1 MKILQRI
8 IIFSLLF
15 YFISCACY
23 NITYEFNID
32 DIDKIEEMMEKG
44 HYESIDDSASV
55 TNCNNRQFSED
66 EIKRGS
72 NYKCCFV
79 KGKCTHYD
87 PDDNKKITT
96 NFQNSIPISKSYYDN
111 IDKDEDEVLGSQYDD
126 CTDLELDCSG
136 SSLSHLYLVFILL
149 ILF

>member
-8 IIFSLLF
+8 FIFSLLF
-15 YFISCACY
+15 YLISCTCY
-23 NITYEFNID
+23 NITYDYSIDNID
-32 DIDKIEEMMEKG
+32 NIEEMIEKSY
-44 HYESIDDSASV
+44 YESIDNTASV

-66 EIKRGS
+66 EIKSGN

-79 KGKCTHYD
+79 KGKCTFYD
-87 PDDNKKITT
+87 DDDNNKITS
-96 NFQNSIPISKSYYDN
+96 NFQNCIAISKSDYED
-111 IDKDEDEVLGSQYDD
+111 IDKKKDQV
-126 CTDLELDCSG
+126 TDINFECSDLSIDCSG